1 MSKKYTIRDIA
12 KQAGVSVATVSYVIN
27 HRDDQRISEETKKK
41 VWQIIN
47 LLDYRPNSSAKSLAT
62 SKTYNI
68 ALIMHQEASLYK
80 CSEQLSVARTLASVL
95 QSRGYHLLLQSEEN
109 VVQIDYADAIL
120 CYDTDTGFFN
130 NVGDNNLIPLIAIDS
145 LTPLQIFF
153 QVCTDYE
160 TLKSKADERFGE
172 GNYTYLCLAPNNAE
186 IRELITHTFSSVA
199 FVPSDDFCALSTDTS
214 GNASV
219 SVPLSGNVVYNQ
231 SVLAALAP
239 ENALCIPENLR
250 EKMERVFACFE
261 LASNRV
267 PDCEHNI
274 FV

>member
-27 HRDDQRISEETKKK
+27 HREDQRISEETKKK

-68 ALIMHQEASLYK
+68 ALIMHQEVSLYK
-80 CSEQLSVARTLASVL
+80 CSEQLSVARALASVL

-130 NVGDNNLIPLIAIDS
+130 NVGDNNFIPLIAIDS

-160 TLKSKADERFGE
+160 ALKSKADERFGE

-186 IRELITHTFSSVA
+186 IRELITRTFSSVA
-199 FVPSDDFCALSTDTS
+199 FVPADDSCAPSTGAS

-231 SVLAALAP
+231 SALAALAP
-239 ENALCIPENLR
+239 ENAFCIPENLR